1 MQSGA
6 WLADGV
12 PRSLALPP
20 SRKLELILLYFGVRK
35 CSTHLVSLGFF
46 CTLVPLTVFTP
57 EVHIPAWA
65 LVHLPVLVTLS
76 TACFTPRGWV
86 YSILYVLFENAMGT
100 VKLWAVVTGERLRPK
115 GQRACSRE
123 GGGHAPGRAAL
134 GGVGAGFRP
143 ERWF

>member
-1 MQSGA
+1 M
-6 WLADGV
+6 
-12 PRSLALPP
+12 
-20 SRKLELILLYFGVRK
+20 RK

-100 VKLWAVVTGERLRPK
+100 VKLWAVVTGEGARGAGRGP
-115 GQRACSRE
+115 GGACFV
-123 GGGHAPGRAAL
+123 HAPSAAPLRGVWEGCERAAESAL
-134 GGVGAGFRP
+134 LHPLPALFQQRRGRL
-143 ERWF
+143 